1 MDTEVEQ
8 RDRLSRALGKHPSL
22 TIAAAALAGVV
33 LFLVLA
39 KPSKHLLQVVCYF
52 KDAQGLRSGARVRLA
67 GVEVGTVTGIRVRP
81 ELREHPA
88 EVVMTLQTPYE
99 LKIPKDS
106 IVTLQSA
113 GVLGEVFPEI
123 EIKDAS
129 GPPIESGGVLETRAS
144 ERPTSQQL
152 LDCFSKIAEH
162 KPCDL
167 DSKNPSP
174 SPSSSPEH
182 R

>member
-8 RDRLSRALGKHPSL
+8 RDWLSRALGKHPSL
-22 TIAAAALAGVV
+22 TIAAVALAGVV
-33 LFLVLA
+33 LFVVLA
-39 KPSKHLLQVVCYF
+39 RPSNHLLKVVCYF
-52 KDAQGLRSGARVRLA
+52 KDAQGLRPGARVRLA
-67 GVEVGTVTGIRVRP
+67 GVEVGTVTSIRVRP

-113 GVLGEVFPEI
+113 GVLGEIFPDI

-129 GPPIESGGVLETRAS
+129 GPPVESGGVMETRAV
-144 ERPTSQQL
+144 ERPTPPQWL
-152 LDCFSKIAEH
+152 ECFSNVVEH
-162 KPCDL
+162 KPCNL
-167 DSKNPSP
+167 DSKSQSPSP
-174 SPSSSPEH
+174 SPSLEH
-182 R
+182 K